1 MYMFIYFF
9 RSTKA
14 AIAFL
19 KSSPKYS
26 QKHIDHILHLTEAEG
41 KKLRPDKYDWQEGGE
56 SVPDGW
62 KIRSVLLLSR
72 NSWNLFYP

>member
-1 MYMFIYFF
+1 MSSLFSNFLRR

-26 QKHIDHILHLTEAEG
+26 QKHIDNILQLTEAEG

-62 KIRSVLLLSR
+62 KIRYSSLH
-72 NSWNLFYP
+72 FQ